1 MTRIALRPLAVVAL
15 AALLSGTARAGV
27 PNPVCCVCDCPGALQ
42 CTSAA
47 SAVACDPILTA
58 CNNAT
63 NNSCL
68 TAAVNSSCAA
78 LPECAQTPASAPL
91 LDVTG
96 LAIAVIVLGGLAAL
110 RLRRRPA
117 RQRQPQRRT

>member
-1 MTRIALRPLAVVAL
+1 MTRIALRLLAVVAL

-47 SAVACDPILTA
+47 SAVACDPILAA
-58 CNNAT
+58 CNNAA

-68 TAAVNSSCAA
+68 TAAVNGSCAA
-78 LPECAQTPASAPL
+78 FPECALTPASAPL

-96 LAIAVIVLGGLAAL
+96 LAIAVIALGGLAAL
-110 RLRRRPA
+110 RLRRPA
-117 RQRQPQRRT
+117 RQRSQQQRRK